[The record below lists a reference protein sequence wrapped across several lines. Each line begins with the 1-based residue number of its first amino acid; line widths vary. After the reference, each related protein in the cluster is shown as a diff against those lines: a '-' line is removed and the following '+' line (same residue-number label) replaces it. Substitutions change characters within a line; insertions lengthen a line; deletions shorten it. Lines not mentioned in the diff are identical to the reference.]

1 MTSTKIILPLIVAL
15 FAGAGIASAQTQA
28 PELPPAAAGH
38 ATPGTAQ
45 RPATN
50 GAGMTTPTPSTPN
63 AAARSGDRTTPTP
76 IPGSPANEPSP
87 ANR

>member
-1 MTSTKIILPLIVAL
+1 MTSTKIILPVIAAL
-15 FAGAGIASAQTQA
+15 FAGVGIASAQSQA
-28 PELPPAAAGH
+28 PALPPAAAGH

-50 GAGMTTPTPSTPN
+50 GAGTITQAPSAPN
-63 AAARSGDRTTPTP
+63 AAARSGDRAMPAP
-76 IPGSPANEPSP
+76 IPGSPANEPTP